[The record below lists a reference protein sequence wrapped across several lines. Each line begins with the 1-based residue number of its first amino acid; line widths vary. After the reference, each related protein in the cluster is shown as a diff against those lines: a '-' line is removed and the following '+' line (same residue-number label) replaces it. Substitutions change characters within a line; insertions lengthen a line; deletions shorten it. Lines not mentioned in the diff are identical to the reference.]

1 MNTNTGVLTLSTDLA
16 GTVTGDEVVVGQG
29 VNDPTCVTRQTQV
42 LQANS
47 AQNWQVTANIP
58 TNPSGAVTTY
68 PNAWAHG
75 YGGVLDDYASL
86 TSTASVAMPD
96 ASNVSAHAMQDDWLT
111 PPGESAGY
119 NYEVMIQYDHENDG
133 ACPSNASIANG
144 KWNYGVTATNVMF
157 DGSPWYLCDG
167 QTAVGRTS
175 SGGCPSSGCGP
186 VVWMPG
192 TPGNT
197 ANQSSVSLNLKAMF
211 QWLEQNDPPG
221 ETYPYV
227 SVGSSVY
234 ALSNGFEISSTG
246 GVPETFATY
255 SYTVT
260 ATGAPST

>member
-1 MNTNTGVLTLSTDLA
+1 
-16 GTVTGDEVVVGQG
+16 
-29 VNDPTCVTRQTQV
+29 
-42 LQANS
+42 
-47 AQNWQVTANIP
+47 
-58 TNPSGAVTTY
+58 
-68 PNAWAHG
+68 
-75 YGGVLDDYASL
+75 
-86 TSTASVAMPD
+86 
-96 ASNVSAHAMQDDWLT
+96 MQDDWLT

-144 KWNYGVTATNVMF
+144 KWNYGVTATNVM
-157 DGSPWYLCDG
+157 S
-167 QTAVGRTS
+167 TARRGTS
-175 SGGCPSSGCGP
+175 VMVSRCRSHVFGGVSLERMRPGG
-186 VVWMPG
+186 VDAG
-192 TPGNT
+192 TPGKT